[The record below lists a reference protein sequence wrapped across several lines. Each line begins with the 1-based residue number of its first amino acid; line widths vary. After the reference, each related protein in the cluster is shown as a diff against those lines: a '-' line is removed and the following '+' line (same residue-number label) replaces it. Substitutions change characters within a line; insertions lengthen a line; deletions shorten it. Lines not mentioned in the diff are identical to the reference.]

1 MIKRNVFAAWTAAAW
16 LAVFGVV
23 SVAAQTSEPAASPT
37 PPTSPPAAAV
47 TVAPAPAPTPA
58 PLTGVRDDSVAA
70 ARVANR
76 GDSQLLDY
84 GMSWREAWHYGGTIM
99 WFIMTLSILG
109 GALTLYLFFMLRP
122 AQIAPRVLLSELR
135 ERLGDGDM
143 NAARRACENR
153 SCALASVT
161 LASLDYIRAVA
172 DANVPLLKDVAEA
185 EGSRQAEDMQS
196 QTQFL
201 LDISVIA
208 PMLGLLGTVLGML
221 KAFGSIAQDVTAAKP
236 IILAQG
242 VSQAIVTTIFGLM
255 VAIASMILYA
265 YFRRRTVRMVSLLE
279 TAAAEVL
286 TALTAR
292 QKP

>member
-1 MIKRNVFAAWTAAAW
+1 
-16 LAVFGVV
+16 
-23 SVAAQTSEPAASPT
+23 
-37 PPTSPPAAAV
+37 
-47 TVAPAPAPTPA
+47 
-58 PLTGVRDDSVAA
+58 
-70 ARVANR
+70 
-76 GDSQLLDY
+76 
-84 GMSWREAWHYGGTIM
+84 M

-122 AQIAPRVLLSELR
+122 AQIAPRALLSELR

-172 DANVPLLKDVAEA
+172 DANVPLLKDVVEA
-185 EGSRQAEDMQS
+185 EGSRQAEDLQS